1 MFRRAAHGLGIAI
14 DNAARAVYRKALGL
28 RIPAARI
35 RMADIEADRDF
46 CAQRLEDA
54 CADVSYWKGQLDC
67 AEKALQQAEWEHS
80 RLLHGLDK
88 TLKQRKEF
96 S

>member
-28 RIPAARI
+28 RIPAARM
-35 RMADIEADRDF
+35 RLADIEADRDF

-67 AEKALQQAEWEHS
+67 AEKALQQEIGRAHV
-80 RLLHGLDK
+80 
-88 TLKQRKEF
+88 
-96 S
+96 

>member
-35 RMADIEADRDF
+35 RLADIEADRDF
-46 CAQRLEDA
+46 GAQRLEDA
-54 CADVSYWKGQLDC
+54 
-67 AEKALQQAEWEHS
+67 
-80 RLLHGLDK
+80 
-88 TLKQRKEF
+88 
-96 S
+96 

>member
-35 RMADIEADRDF
+35 RLAADAGDDRLRGDRRGALGAPGGIESAGR
-46 CAQRLEDA
+46 A
-54 CADVSYWKGQLDC
+54 
-67 AEKALQQAEWEHS
+67 AERCW
-80 RLLHGLDK
+80 
-88 TLKQRKEF
+88 
-96 S
+96 

>member
-35 RMADIEADRDF
+35 RLADIEADRDF

-54 CADVSYWKGQLDC
+54 C

-80 RLLHGLDK
+80 RLLHGLD
-88 TLKQRKEF
+88 R
-96 S
+96 SPR

>member
-14 DNAARAVYRKALGL
+14 DNAARAVYRKAMGL

-54 CADVSYWKGQLDC
+54 CADVSYWKGQLDR

-80 RLLHGLDK
+80 RLLHGLD
-88 TLKQRKEF
+88 R
-96 S
+96 SPR

>member
-35 RMADIEADRDF
+35 RLADIEADRDF

-54 CADVSYWKGQLDC
+54 CADVNYWRGQT
-67 AEKALQQAEWEHS
+67 
-80 RLLHGLDK
+80 RLRRQSAAAG
-88 TLKQRKEF
+88 RV
-96 S
+96 